1 MMRSFSHFLRYLLS
15 FLHNSLLLI
24 CMCLVA
30 SRNGCRED
38 NTNFILRVLRPP
50 FNPWLMFLFVFCV
63 MLSHNEA
70 FLDKYPSIRKLLLR
84 ELLSVPVS
92 EREDKIKRALL
103 RSGLDG

>member
-1 MMRSFSHFLRYLLS
+1 
-15 FLHNSLLLI
+15 
-24 CMCLVA
+24 
-30 SRNGCRED
+30 
-38 NTNFILRVLRPP
+38 
-50 FNPWLMFLFVFCV
+50 